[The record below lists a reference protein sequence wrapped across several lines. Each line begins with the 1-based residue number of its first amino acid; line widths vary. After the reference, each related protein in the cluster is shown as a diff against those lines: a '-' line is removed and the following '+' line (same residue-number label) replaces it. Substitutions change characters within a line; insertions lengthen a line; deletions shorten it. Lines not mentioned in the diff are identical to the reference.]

1 MYAPGATPAGST
13 SPTIVDVE
21 EIGTRFPMSGRLA
34 WLAGKALVLC
44 VTFLYALVLFWT
56 TPTAQ
61 GPNYDGPHRFPVLTP
76 PQLMALALALA
87 LPVLLVRRWPVA
99 VYATILAETVL
110 AAEFGARSW
119 ALFVAATGAVCYL
132 TLARSIRV
140 SVTAAVAMVVTSFF
154 ENVAIVARDMAPDL
168 WTTTSQMALCAAC
181 GWGLGYVLRK
191 RREYTISLREQS
203 AARAV
208 MAERL
213 RIARELHDMVAHSIG
228 IIAVLAGAAGRVIET
243 QPKEAREALGSIEM
257 TSRETLTGLQ
267 RMLTALRH
275 AEPGAEFEAAPL
287 APANGLGDLD
297 QLTARAAD
305 AGVRVDVTWRG
316 DRRPLPPEI
325 DQSAFRVI
333 QEAVT
338 NVVRHSGTHAC
349 RITIGFQEDE
359 VSIEIVDNGHGL
371 SHTRSGGGGFGL
383 LGMRERVAMLS
394 GQFSAGPR
402 PEGGFRV
409 AARLPA

>member
-1 MYAPGATPAGST
+1 MP
-13 SPTIVDVE
+13 D
-21 EIGTRFPMSGRLA
+21 RLV
-34 WLAGKALVLC
+34 WLAGKALMLC
-44 VTFLYALVLFWT
+44 ACFLYALVLFWT

-61 GPNYDGPHRFPVLTP
+61 GQKYDGPHRFPVLTP

-87 LPVLLVRRWPVA
+87 LPVLLVRRWPVV

-110 AAEFGARSW
+110 AVEFGARSW
-119 ALFVAATGAVCYL
+119 ALFAAATGAVCYL
-132 TLARSIRV
+132 TLVRSSRV
-140 SVTAAVAMVVTSFF
+140 SVTAAVAMVATWFF

-191 RREYTISLREQS
+191 RREYTVSLREQS

-275 AEPGAEFEAAPL
+275 AEPGVEFDAAPL
-287 APANGLGDLD
+287 APAHGLGDLD

-371 SHTRSGGGGFGL
+371 PHTRAGGGGFGL

>member
-1 MYAPGATPAGST
+1 
-13 SPTIVDVE
+13 VDEVT
-21 EIGTRFPMSGRLA
+21 TRFPRPDQLA
-34 WLAGKALVLC
+34 WLAGKAVLLGA
-44 VTFLYALVLFWT
+44 FLCCAYALFLT

-61 GPNYDGPHRFPVLTP
+61 GPAYSGPHRLPVLTP
-76 PQLMALALALA
+76 TQLMALALALA

-99 VYATILAETVL
+99 VYGTILAETVL

-119 ALFVAATGAVCYL
+119 VLFVAATAAICYL
-132 TLARSIRV
+132 TIACRIRV
-140 SVTAAVAMVVTSFF
+140 SVAAAVAMPVTWFV
-154 ENVAIVARDMAPDL
+154 ENVAIEAKDMAVSL
-168 WTTTSQMALCAAC
+168 GTTTGQIALYAAC
-181 GWGLGYVLRK
+181 GWGFGYAIRK
-191 RREYTISLREQS
+191 RREYAISLREQS
-203 AARAV
+203 ASRAV

-228 IIAVLAGAAGRVIET
+228 ITAVLAGAAGRVIET
-243 QPKEAREALGSIEM
+243 QPKEAREALRSIEI

-267 RMLTALRH
+267 RMLSALRH
-275 AEPGAEFEAAPL
+275 AEAGAEFGPSPL
-287 APANGLGDLD
+287 APAHGLKDVDL
-297 QLTARAAD
+297 LTARAAD

-316 DRRPLPPEI
+316 TRRPLPAEI
-325 DQSAFRVI
+325 DLSAFRVI

-349 RITIGFQEDE
+349 RIEIGFDQDE
-359 VSIEIVDNGHGL
+359 VSIEVVDNGHGL
-371 SHTRSGGGGFGL
+371 SHARSGGGGFGL
-383 LGMRERVAMLS
+383 LGLRERVAMLS

>member
-1 MYAPGATPAGST
+1 MRLTGVVCAFCGYA
-13 SPTIVDVE
+13 
-21 EIGTRFPMSGRLA
+21 FM
-34 WLAGKALVLC
+34 
-44 VTFLYALVLFWT
+44 LFWS
-56 TPTAQ
+56 TPVLQ

-76 PQLMALALALA
+76 PQVMALVLALA
-87 LPVLLVRRWPVA
+87 LPILLVRRWPVA
-99 VYATILAETVL
+99 VYAAILTETVL

-119 ALFVAATGAVCYL
+119 ALFAAATAAICYL
-132 TLARSIRV
+132 AAARSMRI
-140 SVTAAVAMVVTSFF
+140 SAAAGAAMVAVWFL
-154 ENVAIVARDMAPDL
+154 ENVAIVPKDMAGNPV
-168 WTTTSQMALCAAC
+168 TTSIQLALYAAC
-181 GWGLGYVLRK
+181 AWVLGYAIRK
-191 RREYTISLREQS
+191 RREYAVSLREQS

-208 MAERL
+208 MAERV

-267 RMLTALRH
+267 RMLSALRH
-275 AEPGAEFEAAPL
+275 AEPGADVEAAPL
-287 APANGLGDLD
+287 APAQSLD
-297 QLTARAAD
+297 DVDRLAARAAD

-316 DRRPLPPEI
+316 ERRPLPPEI
-325 DQSAFRVI
+325 ELSAFRII

-338 NVVRHSGTHAC
+338 NAVRHSGTHAC
-349 RITIGFQEDE
+349 RIDIGFDADE
-359 VSIEIVDNGHGL
+359 VSIEVVDNGRGL
-371 SHTRSGGGGFGL
+371 AQARSGGGGFGL

-409 AARLPA
+409 MARLPA